1 MDPYVITTKPKIAHL
16 CFLPIEWILI
26 SSQENAAP
34 LGIIGSLGAKYHRRA
49 NLYSNRNHPEQI
61 NKHAWDISRN
71 RREKSTRK
79 RGPTMKNLV
88 EGDVVGLKEDAR
100 NPLFFF
106 RQHNSSKPT
115 RARKE
120 PPSQVQLV
128 FCPLVCAGDILGK
141 TVRWGKFEEIFTVWF
156 QHNFDSWTS
165 FRSTGTYFRPISFF
179 LKICQIL
186 TVQRYCPS
194 DALGVFD
201 GESYLGSR
209 LRFFLL
215 HLRGIINDNRPSWVD
230 PSGTDVIMKF
240 YTAVCLSLVSQ
251 RSDCLRAPI
260 CGPWKWITKC
270 S

>member
-106 RQHNSSKPT
+106 ANTTLQSQPG
-115 RARKE
+115 RARSHHLKFNLFFAHLCALAISLVK
-120 PPSQVQLV
+120 PSGGASLRKYLR
-128 FCPLVCAGDILGK
+128 FDFSIILTRGPCFALR
-141 TVRWGKFEEIFTVWF
+141 VPIFAP
-156 QHNFDSWTS
+156 
-165 FRSTGTYFRPISFF
+165 FRSF
-179 LKICQIL
+179 LK
-186 TVQRYCPS
+186 Y
-194 DALGVFD
+194 A
-201 GESYLGSR
+201 
-209 LRFFLL
+209 RF
-215 HLRGIINDNRPSWVD
+215 
-230 PSGTDVIMKF
+230 
-240 YTAVCLSLVSQ
+240 
-251 RSDCLRAPI
+251 
-260 CGPWKWITKC
+260 
-270 S
+270 